1 MTEMYQ
7 ITGNIKGEFACYLG
21 GSLKGDWFGIRTH
34 SHLGNTSY
42 LGGHWWGQLGF
53 AIQ

>member
-21 GSLKGDWFGIRTH
+21 GSLKGDLVRYQDT
-34 SHLGNTSY
+34 
-42 LGGHWWGQLGF
+42 
-53 AIQ
+53 